1 MAMFSELGGIPP
13 NILLAL
19 KNERAMEIYNLT
31 ISFPYDED
39 DIPWSKIIEAK
50 EDFTLLKLHKYIQ
63 KLVEFDDDHLF
74 EFYVEKNPRHLRN
87 SVSKKL
93 KLNEI
98 YPLKGVKLFYLFD
111 FGDSWIFQ
119 VTKSRKTII
128 ESNKKTYPVL
138 IKSTGIN
145 PDQYPDYEEWKS

>member
-1 MAMFSELGGIPP
+1 MAMFSELYGIPP

-145 PDQYPDYEEWKS
+145 PDQYPDYEE

>member
-1 MAMFSELGGIPP
+1 
-13 NILLAL
+13 
-19 KNERAMEIYNLT
+19 MEIYKLT

-39 DIPWSKIIEAK
+39 DIPWSKIIEVK

-74 EFYVEKNPRHLRN
+74 EFYVEKKPRHLRN

-119 VTKSRKTII
+119 ITKSRKKII
-128 ESNKKTYPVL
+128 ENNKTTYPAL
-138 IKSTGIN
+138 IESTGIN
-145 PDQYPDYEEWKS
+145 PEQYPDYEE